1 MFKRFNFNLIA
12 RISIISLVLFS
23 SAYAEIRVKDDSG
36 NVITLKQPAERIISL
51 APHATESLFA
61 AGAGDKIIGA
71 VSYSDYPEAA
81 KLIPRV
87 GGYPSLDIEKIVTLK
102 PDLIVAWASGNNQ
115 KQVTKLAA
123 LGFNVFMS
131 EPKQPRD
138 IAKTIKRFGK
148 LAGTSAI
155 ANKAATDFILQE
167 NFSKTKKVKVFYQFW
182 NKPIM
187 TVNRNHLIS
196 NVINLCGGINVFS
209 DLHSLTPKVSI
220 EAVLATNTDV
230 IIAGGK
236 GDKKEKWISEWEVW
250 TQLAA
255 VKNKQIYFI
264 DPDLL
269 NRAGPRIL
277 DGAEQLCNILEKARN
292 L

>member
-1 MFKRFNFNLIA
+1 MFKQLTLFVIA
-12 RISIISLVLFS
+12 LGICAAVQSEVSVI
-23 SAYAEIRVKDDSG
+23 DDAG
-36 NVITLKQPAERIISL
+36 KIITLKQPAKRIISL

-71 VSYSDYPEAA
+71 VSYSDYPKAA

-87 GGYPSLDIEKIVTLK
+87 GGYPSLDIEKIVTLN
-102 PDLIVAWASGNNQ
+102 PDLIVAWGSGNNH
-115 KQVTKLAA
+115 KQVTKLAS

-131 EPKQPRD
+131 EPKQPED
-138 IAKTIKRFGK
+138 IANTIKRFGQ
-148 LAGTSAI
+148 LAGTSI
-155 ANKAATDFILQE
+155 TANKASEEFMQHFHSLRDS
-167 NFSKTKKVKVFYQFW
+167 FSKKKKVKVFYQFW

-196 NVINLCGGINVFS
+196 NVIALCGGVNVFA

-236 GDKKEKWISEWEVW
+236 GDKKEKWISEWKSW

-277 DGAEQLCNILEKARN
+277 DGADQLCNILDKARN

>member
-1 MFKRFNFNLIA
+1 
-12 RISIISLVLFS
+12 
-23 SAYAEIRVKDDSG
+23 
-36 NVITLKQPAERIISL
+36 
-51 APHATESLFA
+51 
-61 AGAGDKIIGA
+61 
-71 VSYSDYPEAA
+71 
-81 KLIPRV
+81 
-87 GGYPSLDIEKIVTLK
+87 
-102 PDLIVAWASGNNQ
+102 
-115 KQVTKLAA
+115 
-123 LGFNVFMS
+123 
-131 EPKQPRD
+131 
-138 IAKTIKRFGK
+138 
-148 LAGTSAI
+148 
-155 ANKAATDFILQE
+155 
-167 NFSKTKKVKVFYQFW
+167 
-182 NKPIM
+182 M